1 MTEKTTSRALQ
12 LIAPRIE
19 KEIENLQG
27 RIDTYTGNKGSLEYV
42 CFKQDLAAAEKM
54 YAEAQDEARFR
65 GK

>member
-12 LIAPRIE
+12 QIAPRVE
-19 KEIENLQG
+19 KEIEDLQR
-27 RIDTYTGNKGSLEYV
+27 RIDTFEGNKGTLEYV
-42 CFKQDLAAAEKM
+42 CLKQNLAAAEKM